1 MSIQSRL
8 FCLFALLATL
18 TACQGQVVTERV
30 IIVTATP
37 DRGVTATFE
46 AAQAATEAAATA
58 TPTLTPTPDP
68 FPTPVIGAIYVAEQR
83 FERGWMFWLQP
94 NQQIWLLTVNDD
106 DEHLW
111 AVYDDVF
118 VEGDIETDSDIVAP
132 EGKQQPVRGFGQL
145 WRENLEVRSAIG
157 WALEDELGH
166 TTRYEYHHGGA
177 LGANNEYIPG
187 PGYHLVE
194 SLYGDTFRFNEVD
207 STWQIV
213 E

>member
-18 TACQGQVVTERV
+18 AACQGPVVTERV

-37 DRGVTATFE
+37 DGGATATFE
-46 AAQAATEAAATA
+46 AARAATEAVPTA

-68 FPTPVIGAIYVAEQR
+68 FPTPVIGAIYVAQQR

-94 NQQIWLLTVNDD
+94 NQQIWLLSVNDR

-111 AVYDDVF
+111 SVYDDNF
-118 VEGDIETDSDIVAP
+118 VDGDIESDPEIPVP
-132 EGKQQPVRGFGQL
+132 EGMQQPVRGFGKL
-145 WRENLEVRSAIG
+145 WRENLEVRTAIG
-157 WALEDELGH
+157 YALEDELGH

-177 LGANNEYIPG
+177 LGANNQYISG

-194 SLYGDTFRFNEVD
+194 SLYGDTFRFNEGD
-207 STWQIV
+207 STWQIA

>member
-1 MSIQSRL
+1 MPIISRL
-8 FCLFALLATL
+8 FYLFALLGTL

-37 DRGVTATFE
+37 DSGVTATFE
-46 AAQAATEAAATA
+46 AAKAATEALPTA
-58 TPTLTPTPDP
+58 TPTPSPTPDP
-68 FPTPVIGAIYVAEQR
+68 FPTPVVGAIYVAEQR

-94 NQQIWLLTVNDD
+94 NQQIWLLTVNNS

-111 AVYDDVF
+111 SVYDDDYVD
-118 VEGDIETDSDIVAP
+118 GDIESDPEIVAP
-132 EGKQQPVRGFGQL
+132 EGKQQPIRGFGKL
-145 WRENLEVRSAIG
+145 WRENLEVRTALG

-177 LGANNEYIPG
+177 LGADNQYIAG

>member
-1 MSIQSRL
+1 MSIKSRL
-8 FCLFALLATL
+8 FCLIALLGTL
-18 TACQGQVVTERV
+18 AACQGQAVTERV

-37 DRGVTATFE
+37 DSGASATFE
-46 AAQAATEAAATA
+46 AAKAATEAAPTA

-83 FERGWMFWLQP
+83 FEGGWMLWLQP
-94 NQQIWLLTVNDD
+94 NQQVWLLTVNDS

-111 AVYDDVF
+111 SVYSDDF
-118 VEGDIETDSDIVAP
+118 VDGDIESDPEIVAP
-132 EGKQQPVRGFGQL
+132 EGKQQPIRGFGKL
-145 WRENLEVRSAIG
+145 WRENLEVRTALG

-177 LGANNEYIPG
+177 LGANNQYMAG